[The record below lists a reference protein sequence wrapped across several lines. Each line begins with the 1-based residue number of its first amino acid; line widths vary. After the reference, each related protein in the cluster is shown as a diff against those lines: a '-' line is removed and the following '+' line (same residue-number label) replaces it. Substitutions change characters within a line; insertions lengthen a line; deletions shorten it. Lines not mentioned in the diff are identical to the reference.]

1 MEERNN
7 YNFPELIQA
16 CPELAA
22 YVKKNAFGN
31 ESIQFADPLA
41 VRALNKAILFKDYGL
56 TFWDIPAMYLCPP
69 IPGRAA
75 YLETL
80 NRAFQIPTTQEKTA
94 CLDIGTG
101 ANCIYP
107 ILGAKQWKWNFVAT
121 DIDPLALKSAQHILD
136 NNLGLNDKIELR
148 LQPESNAIFK
158 GVIHDN
164 DQFLF
169 SICNPPFHS
178 SKQEALRGNQRK
190 NRNLSKNNKA
200 KTHLNFGGQSNEL
213 WCEGGEEGFISRM
226 IQESIQYKTQVM
238 WFTSLVSKE
247 ASVDAL
253 VVKIESAGAR
263 DLRILPM
270 ETGNKVSR
278 ILCWTFARSKQPN

>member
-1 MEERNN
+1 
-7 YNFPELIQA
+7 
-16 CPELAA
+16 
-22 YVKKNAFGN
+22 
-31 ESIQFADPLA
+31 
-41 VRALNKAILFKDYGL
+41 
-56 TFWDIPAMYLCPP
+56 
-69 IPGRAA
+69 
-75 YLETL
+75 
-80 NRAFQIPTTQEKTA
+80 
-94 CLDIGTG
+94 
-101 ANCIYP
+101 
-107 ILGAKQWKWNFVAT
+107 
-121 DIDPLALKSAQHILD
+121 
-136 NNLGLNDKIELR
+136 LNDKIELR

-226 IQESIQYKTQVM
+226 IQESIKYKTQVM

-278 ILCWTFARSKQPN
+278 ILAWSFQL

>member
-1 MEERNN
+1 MHRIKNNEEKFAKNNN
-7 YNFPELIQA
+7 YNFQELIQA

-22 YVKKNAFGN
+22 HVKKNAFGN

-80 NRAFQIPTTQEKTA
+80 NQAFQ
-94 CLDIGTG
+94 IGTG

-107 ILGAKQWKWNFVAT
+107 ILGVKQWKWNFVAT

-136 NNLGLNDKIELR
+136 NNPGLNDKIELR

-226 IQESIQYKTQVM
+226 IQESIKYKTQVM

-263 DLRILPM
+263 DLRILPV

-278 ILCWTFARSKQPN
+278 ILCWTFS

>member
-1 MEERNN
+1 MRQEKKPNNN

-16 CPELAA
+16 WPELAA
-22 YVKKNAFGN
+22 FVKKNAFGN
-31 ESIQFADPLA
+31 ESIQFSDANA
-41 VRALNKAILFKDYGL
+41 VKALNKAILIKDYGL
-56 TFWDIPAMYLCPP
+56 TFWDIPANYLCPP

-75 YLETL
+75 YLESL
-80 NRAFQIPTTQEKTA
+80 NEAFQLPTKQEKTA

-107 ILGAKQWKWNFVAT
+107 ILGAKKWNWNFVAT

-136 NNLGLNDKIELR
+136 NNPGLNDKIELR
-148 LQPESNAIFK
+148 LQPEPKAIFK
-158 GVIHDN
+158 GVIHAN
-164 DQFLF
+164 EQFLF

-178 SKQEALRGNQRK
+178 SKQEAMRGNQRK

-200 KTHLNFGGQSNEL
+200 KNHLNFGGQSNEL
-213 WCEGGEEGFISRM
+213 WCEGGEEGFVSRM
-226 IQESIQYKTQVM
+226 IQESITYKSQVT

-247 ASVDAL
+247 TTVHAL
-253 VVKIESAGAR
+253 IPRIESVGAR

-278 ILCWTFARSKQPN
+278 ILAWSFQL